1 MEPHNTRRH
10 VPGLGSI
17 FLRGRTW
24 HCEFW
29 KGGVQHRESTRTSD
43 ERKAVKFLKG
53 RAVALDQGKY
63 VGPRAERLTV
73 SDLLD
78 LVTADYVARGN
89 RSGRT
94 LKFRLAPLKDELGH
108 LRAVTLAESNTV
120 ETYKTRRL
128 GQGMAKAS
136 VNREL
141 AALRRAYRL
150 AVSGKHRL
158 ITPAQV
164 PTIEMFPEATARQ
177 GFVDYDDLQ
186 ALVSNLVAP
195 VDDIVRFAFHSGWRR
210 GEIVSLRWA
219 DVDRA
224 RGVVRLRPES
234 KTARELPITGT
245 IAAVI
250 ERRWSA
256 RLVNAP
262 EGPKVC
268 DVVFHRDGA
277 PVLDF
282 RGAWA
287 KAAKAIGRPGLLFH
301 DLRRSAVR
309 NMIAA
314 GVPEKVAMTVT
325 GHKTRSVFDRYHIVN
340 SRDVLSALQRTESA
354 LTADPLKAAI
364 HAAPAQNGEIPAQ
377 TARRVER
384 IAS

>member
-1 MEPHNTRRH
+1 M
-10 VPGLGSI
+10 
-17 FLRGRTW
+17 
-24 HCEFW
+24 
-29 KGGVQHRESTRTSD
+29 
-43 ERKAVKFLKG
+43 
-53 RAVALDQGKY
+53 ALDY
-63 VGPRAERLTV
+63 VN
-73 SDLLD
+73 
-78 LVTADYVARGN
+78 RGN

-108 LRAVTLAESNTV
+108 LRAVTLAESSAV

-128 GQGMAKAS
+128 AGGVAKAT

-141 AALRRAYRL
+141 AALRRAFKL

-158 ITPAQV
+158 IAPPQV
-164 PTIEMFPEATARQ
+164 PTIEMFPEAAARQ
-177 GFVDYDDLQ
+177 GFVDFEDFQ
-186 ALVSNLVAP
+186 ALLAQLPTP

-210 GEIVSLRWA
+210 GEIVSLRWS

-224 RGVVRLRPES
+224 HGVVRLRPEHSKS

-245 IAAVI
+245 IAAVL

-262 EGPKVC
+262 EGPKIC
-268 DVVFHRDGA
+268 DLVFHREGE

-287 KAAKAIGRPGLLFH
+287 KACAAIGKQDLLFH

-314 GVPEKVAMTVT
+314 GVPEKVAMTIT

-354 LTADPLKAAI
+354 LAADPHKAVI
-364 HAAPAQNGEIPAQ
+364 HAAPAQKPHNRLPEAV
-377 TARRVER
+377 ALALS
-384 IAS
+384 AS